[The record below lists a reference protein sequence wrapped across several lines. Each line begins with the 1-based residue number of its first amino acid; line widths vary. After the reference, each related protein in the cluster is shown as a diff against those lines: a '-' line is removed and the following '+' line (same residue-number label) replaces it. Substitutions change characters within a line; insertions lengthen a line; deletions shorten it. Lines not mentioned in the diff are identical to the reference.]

1 MAALAQT
8 LRSPGSNAAYSPR
21 GAASAR
27 PQPPRGGGAG
37 GQSMELKKFL
47 APTMAE
53 CLTQVKSQL
62 GTQAIILSTRTIAH
76 KRFFGLLRREHVE
89 ITAGRG
95 IQTLARRRAL
105 ASSLGPDSAATSAP
119 RNWQPESPADQM
131 PGRGLLNTPAGA
143 SAAYLGVTQEIGD
156 LKRMVAQLVQQFQ
169 HSQHPDVPSH
179 LVATFRQLLAQQ
191 VTEPLAR
198 EIVFK
203 LAERA
208 AKEGEADKQSLQKMA
223 VTELESRLVCG
234 GRIRKTANGR
244 PHIVAL
250 IGPTGVGKTT
260 TVAKLAANLKLREN
274 HKVGLI
280 TIDTY
285 RIAAID
291 QLKKYAEIINAPLA
305 VVASPAEIRDA
316 VARMGDLDFVL
327 IDTAGRSPK
336 DAVKLAELK
345 QFLAAASPD
354 EVHLVLSSTC
364 GLESTKLAL
373 RRFSG
378 VRTDRL
384 IFTKLDEAAE
394 LGVLPN
400 VTSITRLPLSYVTT
414 GQDVPNDIETASG
427 TKLARQILTAAPPD
441 APEPD
446 EQCAAA

>member
-8 LRSPGSNAAYSPR
+8 PKSPAGGVSFAPR
-21 GAASAR
+21 GAVSPR
-27 PQPPRGGGAG
+27 PQPPRPSQSPKTAG
-37 GQSMELKKFL
+37 GSMELKKFI

-53 CLTQVKSQL
+53 CFNQVKSQL
-62 GTQAIILSTRTIAH
+62 GAQAIILSTRTVDH
-76 KRFFGLLRREHVE
+76 RRFFGLLRREHVE

-95 IQTLARRRAL
+95 IQTLSRRR
-105 ASSLGPDSAATSAP
+105 SLGSAGQRQNNADSPSRSAP
-119 RNWQPESPADQM
+119 PSEAM
-131 PGRGLLNTPAGA
+131 PGRGLLSTPAGA

-156 LKRMVAQLVQQFQ
+156 LKKMVADLVQQFQ
-169 HSQHPDVPSH
+169 HSKHPDIPEQLVGTLRH
-179 LVATFRQLLAQQ
+179 LLCQQ
-191 VTEPLAR
+191 VAEPLAR
-198 EIVFK
+198 DIIARVAEQAAREKVEGEDALKK
-203 LAERA
+203 LASAEIERRLATGGPIRKA
-208 AKEGEADKQSLQKMA
+208 AK
-223 VTELESRLVCG
+223 
-234 GRIRKTANGR
+234 GR

-260 TVAKLAANLKLREN
+260 TVAKLAANLKLHEN

-285 RIAAID
+285 RIGAID

-305 VVASPAEIRDA
+305 VVSSPAEIKDA

-345 QFLAAASPD
+345 QFLASASPD

-378 VRTDRL
+378 VRADRL

-400 VTSITRLPLSYVTT
+400 VTALTLLPLSYVTT
-414 GQDVPNDIETASG
+414 GQDVPNDIETASSAR
-427 TKLARQILTAAPPD
+427 LAAQILSAESPQTEQQTVAA
-441 APEPD
+441 
-446 EQCAAA
+446 

>member
-1 MAALAQT
+1 
-8 LRSPGSNAAYSPR
+8 
-21 GAASAR
+21 
-27 PQPPRGGGAG
+27 
-37 GQSMELKKFL
+37 MELKKFL

-62 GTQAIILSTRTIAH
+62 GTQAIILSTRTITH

-95 IQTLARRRAL
+95 IQTLARRRA
-105 ASSLGPDSAATSAP
+105 SAANAPPRTSRQEAP
-119 RNWQPESPADQM
+119 SESM

-156 LKRMVAQLVQQFQ
+156 LKRLVAQLVQQFQ
-169 HSQHPDVPSH
+169 HSQHPDVPGH
-179 LVATFRQLLAQQ
+179 LVATLRQLLSQQ
-191 VTEPLAR
+191 VIEPLAR
-198 EIVFK
+198 EIILK

-208 AKEGEADKQSLQKMA
+208 AKDGKTDEESLQKLA
-223 VTELESRLVCG
+223 VIELESRLVCG
-234 GRIRKTANGR
+234 GRIKKGAKGR

-260 TVAKLAANLKLREN
+260 TVAKLAANLKLRED

-305 VVASPAEIRDA
+305 VVASPGEIRDA
-316 VARMGDLDFVL
+316 VARMGDLDFIL
-327 IDTAGRSPK
+327 IDTAGRSPR

-345 QFLAAASPD
+345 QFLAAAAPD

-400 VTSITRLPLSYVTT
+400 VTAITRLPLSYVTT

-427 TKLARQILTAAPPD
+427 AKLARQILSAD

-446 EQCAAA
+446 EQYAAA